1 MKETSKLQLEIL
13 QKKKKNIEKNISNIQ
28 SKARKLE
35 ESLNREITALEG
47 VNNTLRNF
55 GKSKSSKENS
65 DLEQNSQKTISSS
78 TAFGKEN

>member
-13 QKKKKNIEKNISNIQ
+13 QKKKENIEKNISNIQ

-35 ESLNREITALEG
+35 ESLNREVAALER
-47 VNNTLRNF
+47 VNKTLRNF

-65 DLEQNSQKTISSS
+65 DLGQNSQKTISSS
-78 TAFGKEN
+78 SAFGKEN

>member
-1 MKETSKLQLEIL
+1 MKESSKLQLEIL

-35 ESLNREITALEG
+35 ESLNREITALER
-47 VNNTLRNF
+47 VNKTLRNF